1 MGMMTVFL
9 QLIVPPQYPLRT
21 GQQSLLKFQPGLGVR
36 PIVDEDKTLIFYSK
50 KDPQVYYEYVDNINA
65 LLSYYEKINE
75 KPETGFA
82 TCTTDGKVPNDPK
95 KVCRFDLNSLGP
107 CNKANNFGYPDDK
120 PCAILKLNRV
130 YGWMPDVM
138 DPEIPHTLVS
148 CQGQNPEDHDN
159 MGPVKFYPSI
169 TANGTE

>member
-9 QLIVPPQYPLRT
+9 QFIVPSQYPLRT
-21 GQQSLLKFQPGLGVR
+21 GHQSLLKFQPGLGVR
-36 PIVDEDKTLIFYSK
+36 PIIDEDKTLIFYSK

-82 TCTTDGKVPNDPK
+82 TCTTDGKTPNDPK

-107 CNKANNFGYPDDK
+107 CNKTNNFGYPDDK
-120 PCAILKLNRV
+120 PCVILKLNRV
-130 YGWMPDVM
+130 RF
-138 DPEIPHTLVS
+138 LS
-148 CQGQNPEDHDN
+148 
-159 MGPVKFYPSI
+159 
-169 TANGTE
+169 